1 MDHTLN
7 NKITRRQFMKG
18 AAATALPLFSDTL
31 PFYGSL
37 AHAAGEADLI
47 IAKNG
52 TPSQLLQAAMA
63 PLGGMG
69 RFVKKGQRVV
79 KQS

>member
-1 MDHTLN
+1 MDKFPN
-7 NKITRRQFMKG
+7 KKITRRQFIKG
-18 AAATALPLFSDTL
+18 AAAAMTL
-31 PFYGSL
+31 PHIISNQSFFYGSL
-37 AHAAGEADLI
+37 AHAAEESDLA

-69 RFVKKGQRVV
+69 RFV
-79 KQS
+79 